1 MPIKGDNL
9 SNVVRIKVVGVGG
22 GGNNVVSRMVAS
34 GVEEIEFVNVNTD
47 KPTLMASGA
56 DVKLQ
61 IGEKLTGG
69 QGAGSDPR
77 VGKMA
82 AEEDRNNISKIFDDA
97 DAVFVTAGMGGGTG
111 TGAAPVVSEI
121 ARESG
126 ALTIGVV
133 TTPFKFEGAAKMRR
147 AQEGIKELLGKVD
160 TLFVIPNEKLK
171 EYSDQKITFANAFEI
186 ADSVLHQAVTGIA
199 DLLRNTGFINL
210 DFADLK
216 TIMRRSGIAHL
227 GVGEASG
234 KNKVEEAA
242 RDAIYSK
249 LMGTTVDGAR
259 RVIINVTGSV
269 DISMEDVE
277 KIVGKVQGAAHPDAN
292 IIFGVDF
299 DEELIDAMRVIVIAT
314 DYETEEE
321 KKAAEAP
328 APDPEAVEAAEAAPK
343 AEEMD
348 WEDIMKI
355 FNK

>member
-1 MPIKGDNL
+1 MPSKENT
-9 SNVVRIKVVGVGG
+9 SSVVKIKVAGVGG
-22 GGNNVVSRMVAS
+22 GGNNVVSRMVAA
-34 GVEEIEFVNVNTD
+34 GVEGIEFININTD
-47 KPTLMASGA
+47 RPTLLASGA
-56 DVKLQ
+56 EHKLQ
-61 IGEKLTGG
+61 IGEKLTNG

-82 AEEDRNNISKIFDDA
+82 AEEDRNNIAKLFEDA

-121 ARESG
+121 SKESG

-147 AQEGIKELLGKVD
+147 AQEGIKELLEKVD
-160 TLFVIPNEKLK
+160 TLFIIPNDKLR
-171 EYSDQKITFANAFEI
+171 EVTEQKITFANAFEI

-199 DLLRNTGFINL
+199 GLLRNTGFINL

-216 TIMRRSGIAHL
+216 TIMRDSGVAHL
-227 GVGEASG
+227 GIGEASG

-242 RDAIYSK
+242 KDAIYSK
-249 LMGTTVDGAR
+249 LMGTSVDGAR

-277 KIVGKVQGAAHPDAN
+277 KIVGKVQAAADPEAN

-299 DEELIDAMRVIVIAT
+299 DENLVDAMRAIVIAT
-314 DYETEEE
+314 DFPTENE
-321 KKAAEAP
+321 KKQAAKP
-328 APDPEAVEAAEAAPK
+328 
-343 AEEMD
+343 AEEPHAPEQEETKPE
-348 WEDIMKI
+348 EDDDTWRTLLDMLN
-355 FNK
+355 NK